1 MKLFVQV
8 LHLKPILNRDYFKM
22 KLENFLRKSYLSLTL
37 GQILT
42 SQDFLRDDFMMENVE
57 KITFESSSEHS
68 NDLVVQLL
76 QSDVELEIYPYE
88 LNDEVG
94 ELATETSLFTETT
107 LPSREL
113 EGLWERYDKRSAAD
127 LYISLVYEEDL
138 KNSMLHYMQSA
149 LLFSDAGVDQN
160 LIGRNII

>member
-8 LHLKPILNRDYFKM
+8 LHLKPIQNRDYFKM

-57 KITFESSSEHS
+57 KITFESSSE
-68 NDLVVQLL
+68 NDRDVVQL
-76 QSDVELEIYPYE
+76 QSDVDFEIYPYE
-88 LNDEVG
+88 LNDEV
-94 ELATETSLFTETT
+94 EEITTETSLFTETT

-113 EGLWERYDKRSAAD
+113 EGLWERYDKRSAD
-127 LYISLVYEEDL
+127 LY
-138 KNSMLHYMQSA
+138 
-149 LLFSDAGVDQN
+149 
-160 LIGRNII
+160 